1 MECEGIAM
9 GAPVWAQ
16 SVSSDSEA
24 KLPRVNSVQF
34 YRYVNV
40 YETFCGD
47 EYDRS
52 GSRQRQYSVEEISSI
67 VAELRHYKSFDME
80 VHPDTYISRRD
91 VPPRAPRRG
100 IVNILS
106 ATTIFS
112 EDIANAMTGVKT
124 C

>member
-1 MECEGIAM
+1 MECAPAEGISPNG
-9 GAPVWAQ
+9 GA
-16 SVSSDSEA
+16 
-24 KLPRVNSVQF
+24 KIPRVNSVQF

-40 YETFCGD
+40 YETFCED
-47 EYDRS
+47 EYDRT
-52 GSRQRQYSVEEISSI
+52 GTKARQYSNEEISAI

-91 VPPRAPRRG
+91 MPPRAPRRG

-112 EDIANAMTGVKT
+112 EDIANAMKGVKI